1 MKKFLILLLLVAVG
15 AGLYAALM
23 TDSVSD
29 MWLDNIKEHAAE
41 HNPKKGDLWEAEN
54 QYQVGRYC
62 QTLGNGARAMVIYQD
77 IIEKFPETL
86 PAQMAEFRLAQCYE
100 TIINYVT
107 AKEKYLNCA
116 NNYPDFKDSEWAH
129 KAQGRYNDIIA
140 NRI

>member
-107 AKEKYLNCA
+107 A
-116 NNYPDFKDSEWAH
+116 
-129 KAQGRYNDIIA
+129 
-140 NRI
+140 